1 MNRCKQPVCSP
12 VTSPLSHPPPQ
23 RHNENEDTKLS
34 RLLTKITKRGP
45 EAFDVLSQI
54 CYGQFIAAYRILHP
68 TKRYLYAMN
77 STVERPKN
85 LPSTSYNS
93 THRVLELKP
102 FEGDV
107 QPTFPLVV
115 KHSREFHAHPKVSVY
130 HMHSKH
136 RGVLF
141 LVNIINFKQTP
152 KRAGAD
158 ADRNNL
164 ICLFRQMGFVIFYY
178 EDIVYS
184 ELEDLLNLLVKSD
197 WLRRTD
203 CFVFGMMTHGS
214 LVGGKERVQFADEGE
229 KDIEEIISKFY
240 NDKCGTLRTK
250 PKIFILPYCRG
261 DKPDAGVTIQRRG
274 VQTDGP
280 EVTAPRNW
288 ATKSDILICYGT
300 VKGG

>member
-1 MNRCKQPVCSP
+1 M
-12 VTSPLSHPPPQ
+12 
-23 RHNENEDTKLS
+23 D
-34 RLLTKITKRGP
+34 
-45 EAFDVLSQI
+45 
-54 CYGQFIAAYRILHP
+54 AYKILHP
-68 TKRYLYAMN
+68 NKHYLCVMN
-77 STVERPKN
+77 NTGR
-85 LPSTSYNS
+85 LPRIYPATHNS
-93 THRVLELKP
+93 ALPRQRLLELRP
-102 FEGDV
+102 FEGEV

-184 ELEDLLNLLVKSD
+184 ELEELLNLLVKSD
-197 WLRRTD
+197 YLRRTD

-214 LVGGKERVQFADEGE
+214 LLGGKELVQFSDEGE
-229 KDIEEIISKFY
+229 KNIEEIISKFY
-240 NDKCGTLRTK
+240 NDKCGSLRTK

-261 DKPDAGVTIQRRG
+261 DKPDAGVTIQRR

-300 VKGG
+300 VKG